1 MNLHLQESVYR
12 IYTCRVH
19 VVVVQT
25 EDASRSRADSP
36 SCVAAC
42 RGRKGHIGNDFV
54 AFSIPISSAR
64 HGESSEA
71 TARGTLPNGTASAGR
86 DGGHVLAELLLRG
99 EGDVSVRARPRVGS
113 RILSPPRRISR
124 PLAWLPP
131 SAPFRASRR
140 LFARCP
146 GTGREP
152 PAASRRDHPAYRPEP
167 SDDARLPPPRA
178 LPPLADRSLLGPTLH
193 PRGGLGL
200 TRPVCSKTTL
210 RTKHTPNL

>member
-113 RILSPPRRISR
+113 RILSPLGGSRDPSRGSRHPRLFVPLGDFSR
-124 PLAWLPP
+124 DAQ
-131 SAPFRASRR
+131 ARDASRQ
-140 LFARCP
+140 L
-146 GTGREP
+146 
-152 PAASRRDHPAYRPEP
+152 ASRRDHPAHRPEP
-167 SDDARLPPPRA
+167 SDDARLFPPAQDAR
-178 LPPLADRSLLGPTLH
+178 RSLTAHFSAH
-193 PRGGLGL
+193 PSIRAVVL
-200 TRPVCSKTTL
+200 V
-210 RTKHTPNL
+210 